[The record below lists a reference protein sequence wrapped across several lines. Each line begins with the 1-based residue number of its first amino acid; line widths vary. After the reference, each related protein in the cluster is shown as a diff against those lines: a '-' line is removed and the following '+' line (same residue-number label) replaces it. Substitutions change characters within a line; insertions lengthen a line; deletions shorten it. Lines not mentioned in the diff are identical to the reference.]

1 MERVVTVIAPKIKPK
16 FLEDGTALLPT
27 QKRAVAYC
35 RVSTLND
42 EQKTS
47 YDNQIDEWT
56 KRIKNDPKLIFV
68 DIYADHGLSGAR
80 AENRVALNKMIADAK
95 AGKFDII
102 YTKSVSRMA
111 RNTIDSLNIAKELK
125 DYGVEIFFD
134 EEHISS
140 IDPKNDVMF
149 TLSSVMAQEESRHT
163 SENIKWTNQKKMEEG
178 CVFLTDTKF
187 LGYRKDP
194 NNPKNLIVV
203 PEEAA
208 IVKEIFELYVSGVG
222 TNGIC
227 RRLEEEGHLTGAK
240 KTKWYASTVESII
253 RNEKYCGD
261 LLLQK
266 SVTLDFLTHKRVKN
280 EGHAKQYFVENNHE
294 PIIDKDTWNKAQ
306 LIYQKNAARFRG
318 EDQSTRKYTSRYPLS
333 GMVMCI
339 HCGDSYKRRHWIQGY
354 PEPRIVY
361 QCTNYI
367 DAKQKKR
374 CPSKAIS
381 EDILNKAVCDA
392 INEMFLSKNA
402 SFKELYKLIERHI
415 HIEDVE
421 EDINKCLDIQARI
434 EDEINVIL
442 AQKGK
447 ATSDIEHFML
457 DKQYKERINEYKDLE
472 AKIHELQVKEQNAKL
487 AIVRLE
493 EMKKVLAMDIITPD
507 LLTKEIVEAFIKKII
522 VVDKTTVVMVIDSTG
537 EIEHKAI
544 KEMRKEIANQEPIL
558 TKEIL
563 LERHYRPERLTY
575 KVVMI

>member
-1 MERVVTVIAPKIKPK
+1 
-16 FLEDGTALLPT
+16 
-27 QKRAVAYC
+27 
-35 RVSTLND
+35 
-42 EQKTS
+42 
-47 YDNQIDEWT
+47 
-56 KRIKNDPKLIFV
+56 
-68 DIYADHGLSGAR
+68 
-80 AENRVALNKMIADAK
+80 MIADAK

-163 SENIKWTNQKKMEEG
+163 SENIRWTNQKKTEEG

-194 NNPKNLIVV
+194 NNPKNLIIV

-208 IVKEIFELYVSGVG
+208 IIKEIFELYVSGVG
-222 TNGIC
+222 TNEIC

-240 KTKWYASTVESII
+240 KTKWYNGTVESII

-266 SVTLDFLTHKRVKN
+266 SITLNFLTHKRVKN

-392 INEMFLSKNA
+392 INEMFLGKNA
-402 SFKELYKLIERHI
+402 SFKEFYKLIEKHI
-415 HIEDVE
+415 HNEDVE
-421 EDINKCLDIQARI
+421 DEINKCLDMQARI
-434 EDEINVIL
+434 ENEIDVIL

-472 AKIHELQVKEQNAKL
+472 SKIHELQTKEQNAKS
-487 AIVRLE
+487 AVVRLE
-493 EMKKVLAMDIITPD
+493 EMKRVLAMDIITPD
-507 LLTKEIVEAFIKKII
+507 LLTKEII
-522 VVDKTTVVMVIDSTG
+522 VIDKTTVVMVNDFTG
-537 EIEHKAI
+537 EIESKAI
-544 KEMRKEIANQEPIL
+544 KERRKEIANQEPIL

-563 LERHYRPERLTY
+563 LERHYKPEKLTY